1 MNCSKQTD
9 NDGLNISG
17 GNDEEAWSYV
27 GVETWKNEVYIMS
40 WKWLSFLHKPKGYMF
55 KKNLQNTLDF
65 IIEKIVA
72 RCREYLE
79 LDPAL
84 LGEPASYH
92 NDGL

>member
-1 MNCSKQTD
+1 
-9 NDGLNISG
+9 
-17 GNDEEAWSYV
+17 
-27 GVETWKNEVYIMS
+27 
-40 WKWLSFLHKPKGYMF
+40 MF
-55 KKNLQNTLDF
+55 KKKLQNTLDF